1 MNKKQLSEHIGNIDD
16 KLVQQAEQI
25 PNYVMRNRKKRI
37 KQLLA
42 TAAVLI
48 IMFSSF
54 SVGAMAFSRKII
66 VEVPVA
72 QEIIELEG
80 INLSLILPD
89 SWKGQ
94 YVVEKNGQNYIVYH
108 LQSKKKCQ

>member
-42 TAAVLI
+42 TVL
-48 IMFSSF
+48 
-54 SVGAMAFSRKII
+54 
-66 VEVPVA
+66 A
-72 QEIIELEG
+72 QWLFPAK
-80 INLSLILPD
+80 SL
-89 SWKGQ
+89 
-94 YVVEKNGQNYIVYH
+94 
-108 LQSKKKCQ
+108 